1 MKTVL
6 LMRHA
11 KSSWKDHSMPDMER
25 PLNKRGKKDA
35 ARMSSLLKDKEL
47 VPKEILSS
55 PAVRAKMTA
64 EAVAEKSGFKGKIEY
79 QDNFYL
85 AEPPVYAAALK
96 ALPDDVE
103 RVMLI
108 GHNPGL
114 EALVQ
119 ILSGQIESLP
129 TAAIAY
135 LVVPVKHWSELD
147 GETRA
152 EIIEIWQPHK
162 LKEKSKKDSKDK

>member
-11 KSSWKDHSMPDMER
+11 KSSWKDHTMPDMER
-25 PLNKRGKKDA
+25 PLSKRGKKDA
-35 ARMSSLLKDKEL
+35 PRMGSLLKDKEL
-47 VPKEILSS
+47 VPQEIISS

-64 EAVAEKSGFKGKIEY
+64 ESVAEKSGFKGKIEY

-85 AEPPVYAAALK
+85 AEPPVYAETLRG
-96 ALPDDVE
+96 LPDEVE

-135 LVVPVKHWSELD
+135 MVIPVKHWSELD
-147 GETRA
+147 VDTRA

-162 LKEKSKKDSKDK
+162 LKEKSKKDSRNK